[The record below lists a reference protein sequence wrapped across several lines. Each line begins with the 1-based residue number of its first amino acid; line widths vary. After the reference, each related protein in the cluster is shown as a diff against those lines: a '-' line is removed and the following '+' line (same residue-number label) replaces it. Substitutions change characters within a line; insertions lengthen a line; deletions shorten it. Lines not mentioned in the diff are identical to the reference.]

1 MVPAFTALLCLEN
14 DASFRSQPSEIQSLM
29 CALRCVFKNKGNG
42 HRKENLK
49 TGTIKRII

>member
-1 MVPAFTALLCLEN
+1 MPAFTALLCLEN
-14 DASFRSQPSEIQSLM
+14 HEVSFRPQPSETQ
-29 CALRCVFKNKGNG
+29 ALVFALHCVFKNKGNG